1 MSGTPPYVELH
12 AHSAYSF
19 LDGASLPDEL
29 IARAAELGHSALA
42 ITDHDSL
49 AGAMELA
56 MAARESPVRAI
67 FGAEVTVTVADP
79 AARHDDDDSGG
90 SGAMGH
96 LTLLVRDGCG
106 WRNLCRLL
114 TLAHAHTRD
123 RPDRS
128 AGQPSVPLERVLE
141 HAEGLVCLTGCAG
154 QSVVARGISDEPT
167 ARRLLD
173 AFGPDALRVEL
184 QRLYARGDRRR
195 NRELERLARRL
206 GVPTI
211 ATGDVHAHTPMRALL
226 QDAFV
231 AVRNGMSLDA
241 SESERRPNHCHVLA
255 RPEAMAARF
264 SDYPEAVAETVRLAE
279 TLRFQLR
286 SDLGYRYP
294 MSESGDATHRLAEVC
309 HARFASR
316 YPSGYPRRTEAAGRL
331 EAELRIIDSLG
342 LSGFFL
348 LHHEILELAS
358 DVACEVR
365 GAGSARGL
373 LPPGRGRGSSVSSIV
388 CYLTGLSHIDPIEGE
403 LAIGRFLHEEIQ
415 SLPDIDIDFPRDI
428 RAELIARI
436 PKHYGHDRA
445 ALVAAFPTYRARGAI
460 RDLGQALG
468 LPAGELERVARGSEG
483 WGGHGGVSEDV
494 ETALGSE
501 RLREGGRWA
510 WLARLADE
518 AQGLPRHLSQHP
530 GGMVI
535 STRPLID
542 CCPIVPAAMDDR
554 QMIQWDKDSC
564 ADAGFL
570 KIDLLGLGMLSAVER
585 CVELIAARRGERIDL
600 SRIPFDDPSTFQTIQ
615 QADTTGVFQIES
627 RAQMGSLRRTRP
639 ASLRDLTVQVALVR
653 PGPIVGGAVNPYI
666 ERRQALLH
674 DPDLPIPYLH
684 PSLEEPLAET
694 LGTIIF
700 QDQVIEVARAFAGFT
715 AGEAEGLRRAMS
727 RKRSHEAMDS
737 HRQQFIQ
744 GARRAHPDAGEET
757 IAQVWSMVAG
767 FAGFGFPKSHGA
779 AFGLLAYQS
788 TWLRVHYPQE
798 FLCALLN
805 EQPMGFYPPDSLI
818 HEAQRRG
825 LTILAPDINHSEAEC
840 SVTDDGTIGIGLSY
854 IAGVHTEEIARL
866 VRSRRETG
874 PFRGLADFAARA
886 GVNATTLSRLAWS
899 GACDALAGE
908 DRHARR
914 TALWQLGI
922 ATPGVHTVAGQQLAL
937 DLPLPD
943 TPRLPALGEWEQ
955 MLADYAAT
963 GTSIDRHPLGLLR
976 PSLTARGARSTAE
989 LAGAAH
995 GAHIL
1000 VGGLVIARQRPGTAN
1015 GITFLLIEDEH
1026 GTLNVIVPARL
1037 YDTDRATVRTQ
1048 PLVLVEGRLE
1058 RHASGGGAINLLA
1071 SSIATLPQPSDGT
1084 AASVRAL
1091 RKPSESPAAA
1101 ADRFALVAPPAM
1113 NFGQGRGR

>member
-29 IARAAELGHSALA
+29 IVRAAELGHSALA

-56 MAARESPVRAI
+56 VAARESPVRAI
-67 FGAEVTVTVADP
+67 FGAEVTVEDP
-79 AARHDDDDSGG
+79 AARDGE
-90 SGAMGH
+90 GASGH
-96 LTLLVRDGCG
+96 LTLLVRDGHG

-123 RPDRS
+123 SSDRR

-141 HAEGLVCLTGCAG
+141 HADGLVCLTGCAG
-154 QSVVARGISDEPT
+154 RSVVAHGTHDELT

-195 NRELERLARRL
+195 NRELELLARRL
-206 GVPTI
+206 RIPTV
-211 ATGDVHAHTPMRALL
+211 ATGNVHAHTPARAFL

-255 RPEAMAARF
+255 RPEAMAARLKAH
-264 SDYPEAVAETVRLAE
+264 PEAVAETVRLAE
-279 TLRFQLR
+279 TLRFQLA

-294 MSESGDATHRLAEVC
+294 MSESADATRRLAEVC
-309 HARFASR
+309 HARFAVR
-316 YPSGYPRRTEAAGRL
+316 YPPRYPRRREAAGRL
-331 EAELRIIDSLG
+331 EEELRIIDSLG

-348 LHHEILELAS
+348 LHHEIFELAS

-365 GAGSARGL
+365 GAGTARAL

-436 PKHYGHDRA
+436 PKRYGAERA

-460 RDLGQALG
+460 RDLGKALG
-468 LPAGELERVARGSEG
+468 LPAGEIERVARGSEG
-483 WGGHGGVSEDV
+483 WGGHGAVTEDIGV
-494 ETALGSE
+494 ALGSE
-501 RLREGGRWA
+501 RLQGRWA

-535 STRPLID
+535 STQPLID
-542 CCPIVPAAMDDR
+542 CCPIVPAAMEDR
-554 QMIQWDKDSC
+554 QMVQWDKDSC

-585 CVELIAARRGERIDL
+585 CVELIAARRGEMIDL
-600 SRIPFDDPSTFQTIQ
+600 SRIPFDDPATFAVIQ
-615 QADTTGVFQIES
+615 EADTTGVFQIES

-639 ASLRDLTVQVALVR
+639 ASLQDLTVQVALVR

-666 ERRQALLH
+666 ERRQALLR
-674 DPDLPIPYLH
+674 DPYFPIPYLH
-684 PSLEEPLAET
+684 PSLQEPLCET

-727 RKRSHEAMDS
+727 RKRSLQAMES
-737 HRQQFIQ
+737 HRQQFIES
-744 GARRAHPDAGEET
+744 ARRTHPDATEDVVE
-757 IAQVWSMVAG
+757 QVWSMVAG

-788 TWLRVHYPQE
+788 SWLRVHYAEE

-825 LTILAPDINHSEAEC
+825 LTVLAPAINHSGAEC
-840 SVTDDGTIGIGLSY
+840 SVTEEGAIRIGLSY
-854 IAGVHTEEIARL
+854 VKGVHTDEIERL
-866 VRSRRETG
+866 VRSRAQAG
-874 PFRGLADFAARA
+874 PFRSLQDFAARA
-886 GVNATTLSRLAWS
+886 GVGHTTLSRLAWS
-899 GACDALAGE
+899 GACDTLAGE
-908 DRHARR
+908 DRYARR

-922 ATPGVHTVAGQQLAL
+922 ATPAVPTKAGQQLAL
-937 DLPLPD
+937 ELPLPE

-955 MLADYAAT
+955 LLADYTAT
-963 GTSIDRHPLGLLR
+963 GISIERHPIELLR
-976 PSLTARGARSTAE
+976 PSLTARGARSTSE
-989 LAGAAH
+989 LATTGH
-995 GAHIL
+995 GAHVL
-1000 VGGLVIARQRPGTAN
+1000 AGGLVIARQRPGTAK
-1015 GITFLLIEDEH
+1015 GITFLLLEDEH

-1037 YDTDRATVRTQ
+1037 YEANRATVRTQ

-1058 RHASGGGAINLLA
+1058 RHAAGGGAVNLLA
-1071 SSIATLPQPSDGT
+1071 ESIATLPQPSGDS
-1084 AASVRAL
+1084 AASVRDL
-1091 RKPSESPAAA
+1091 RKPSEPPVAPA
-1101 ADRFALVAPPAM
+1101 DDFALVAPPAM
-1113 NFGQGRGR
+1113 NFGQGRRR